1 MQKCQSVNGWTM
13 QHRMGDNLRKRVLM
27 ESGRIGMIRRSLR
40 AELVRLRGTGIL
52 GGSPELAVRCRYLLI
67 DGIQ

>member
-1 MQKCQSVNGWTM
+1 MNYATQNGGQSTQTG
-13 QHRMGDNLRKRVLM
+13 LM

-40 AELVRLRGTGIL
+40 AELVRLTGTGIL